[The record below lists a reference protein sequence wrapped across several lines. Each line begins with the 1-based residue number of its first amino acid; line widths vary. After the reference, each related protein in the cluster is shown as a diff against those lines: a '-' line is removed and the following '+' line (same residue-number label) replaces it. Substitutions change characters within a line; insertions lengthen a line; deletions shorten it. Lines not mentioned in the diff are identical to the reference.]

1 MNLIPIIDNREYLI
15 LDENFNILQTS
26 PDIKKYSDRPEQ
38 VVPGRDVRLSFPEL
52 IGLEETCNAILTKN
66 QENFILDGI
75 SRTVDDNTNIYFD
88 IYIKSIEDKLII
100 FIEDVTELM
109 LLRQSLIQRVN
120 EAEVTLEKLKRFEYC
135 TNKILASMRD
145 VLFITTASGA
155 IERVNKST
163 IEISGYKKSELLNS
177 SINEI
182 IQDVNFNH
190 QQIYTSLTE
199 TDNTLQK
206 IEVLFPNKQN
216 KTVQIEFNCFVVP
229 TEIEGYLNCVYIG
242 RDITARKRA
251 ELEMRRALAKEKEL
265 RELKSSFISMASH
278 EFRNPLSSILL
289 CVNSLEAENMSRS
302 ERQFYLQSIQSAAMT
317 MQSLLE
323 DILIISQSET
333 GRQKLN
339 PTPLNLADFCQQI
352 IQEIKSTHADRII
365 NLDDKIGSSLVCL
378 DKKSLRHILTN
389 LLSNALKYS
398 PQEEAVDLNIALS
411 TKQTEVTIEVGDRG
425 MGIPPESQ
433 KHLFESFYRASNV
446 GDIPGTGL
454 GLSIVKKS
462 VDLHGG
468 TIMVDSKINQGT
480 TIKVTLP
487 IDKARASS

>member
-1 MNLIPIIDNREYLI
+1 M
-15 LDENFNILQTS
+15 
-26 PDIKKYSDRPEQ
+26 
-38 VVPGRDVRLSFPEL
+38 
-52 IGLEETCNAILTKN
+52 
-66 QENFILDGI
+66 
-75 SRTVDDNTNIYFD
+75 
-88 IYIKSIEDKLII
+88 
-100 FIEDVTELM
+100 
-109 LLRQSLIQRVN
+109 
-120 EAEVTLEKLKRFEYC
+120 
-135 TNKILASMRD
+135 
-145 VLFITTASGA
+145 
-155 IERVNKST
+155 
-163 IEISGYKKSELLNS
+163 
-177 SINEI
+177 
-182 IQDVNFNH
+182 
-190 QQIYTSLTE
+190 
-199 TDNTLQK
+199 
-206 IEVLFPNKQN
+206 
-216 KTVQIEFNCFVVP
+216 
-229 TEIEGYLNCVYIG
+229 YIG

-352 IQEIKSTHADRII
+352 IQEIKSTH

-411 TKQTEVTIEVGDRG
+411 TKQTKVTIEVCDRG